1 MLSYST
7 TDLAHELH
15 TDRNKIDNL
24 RKAGLL
30 RGIKI
35 GKGYIY
41 PEEEVKRFLK
51 ENLGADVSNVNEIM
65 KVQEKYERGKYDSFR

>member
-15 TDRNKIDNL
+15 TDRNKIDAL
-24 RKAGLL
+24 RNAGLL

-41 PEEEVKRFLK
+41 PEDEVKRFLD
-51 ENLGADVSNVNEIM
+51 ENLDSDVSNTEEIA
-65 KVQEKYERGKYDSFR
+65 KAAERYLRK

>member
-1 MLSYST
+1 MLTYST

-15 TDRNKIDNL
+15 TDRNKIDSL
-24 RKAGLL
+24 RNAGLL

-41 PEEEVKRFLK
+41 PEEEVKRFLN
-51 ENLGADVSNVNEIM
+51 ESLGSDLSNMDAIKNEM
-65 KVQEKYERGKYDSFR
+65 ERSLKNDSR